1 MDSRCSSSVG
11 GWSSVLADRF
21 YSVIKG
27 EHLPEQVTEGAS
39 TSSEAIELRVSD
51 TIYTDKIDV
60 ILGLRAI
67 LAYLETR
74 ETSPI
79 A

>member
-1 MDSRCSSSVG
+1 M
-11 GWSSVLADRF
+11 ADRF
-21 YSVIKG
+21 YSVVQG
-27 EHLPEQVTEGAS
+27 EGLPVQVTEGAS

-51 TIYTDKIDV
+51 TIYTDKLSVLIGV
-60 ILGLRAI
+60 QALLY
-67 LAYLETR
+67 YLQSK

>member
-1 MDSRCSSSVG
+1 M
-11 GWSSVLADRF
+11 ADRF
-21 YSVIKG
+21 YSVILG
-27 EHLPEQVTEGAS
+27 EHTPEKVTEGSS
-39 TSSEAIELRVSD
+39 TSSEAIELRVADS
-51 TIYTDKIDV
+51 IYASKLAV

-67 LAYLETR
+67 LSYLESTR

>member
-1 MDSRCSSSVG
+1 M
-11 GWSSVLADRF
+11 ADRF

-27 EHLPEQVTEGAS
+27 ESLAWQVTEGAS
-39 TSSEAIELRVSD
+39 TSSEAIELRVADS
-51 TIYTDKIDV
+51 IYANKLDV
-60 ILGLRAI
+60 LIGVQALVE
-67 LAYLETR
+67 YLEMT

>member
-1 MDSRCSSSVG
+1 M
-11 GWSSVLADRF
+11 ADRF

-27 EHLPEQVTEGAS
+27 EGLPHQVNEASS
-39 TSSEAIELRVSD
+39 TSSEAIELRVNDS
-51 TIYTDKIDV
+51 IYTKKLDV
-60 ILGLRAI
+60 ILGVKAL
-67 LAYLETR
+67 LHYLETK

>member
-1 MDSRCSSSVG
+1 M
-11 GWSSVLADRF
+11 ADRF
-21 YSVIKG
+21 YSVILG
-27 EHLPEQVTEGAS
+27 EQMASLVTEGSS

-51 TIYTDKIDV
+51 SIYENKLQV
-60 ILGLRAI
+60 ILGLEAI
-67 LAYLETR
+67 ANYLKTT

>member
-1 MDSRCSSSVG
+1 M
-11 GWSSVLADRF
+11 ADRF
-21 YSVIKG
+21 YSVVLG
-27 EHLPEQVTEGAS
+27 EHLVSQVTEGAATS
-39 TSSEAIELRVSD
+39 TEAIELRVSD
-51 TIYTDKIDV
+51 TIYANKIDV

-67 LAYLETR
+67 LNYLETT

>member
-1 MDSRCSSSVG
+1 M
-11 GWSSVLADRF
+11 ADRF

-27 EHLPEQVTEGAS
+27 EHFPHQVTEGAS
-39 TSSEAIELRVSD
+39 TSSEAIELRVNDS
-51 TIYTDKIDV
+51 IYTNKIDV
-60 ILGLRAI
+60 LLGLRAI
-67 LAYLETR
+67 VAYLETK

>member
-1 MDSRCSSSVG
+1 V
-11 GWSSVLADRF
+11 ADRY
-21 YSVIKG
+21 YSVILG
-27 EHLPEQVTEGAS
+27 EHNPSQVTEGSS

-51 TIYTDKIDV
+51 SIYTNKINV
-60 ILGLRAI
+60 IYGVMAI
-67 LAYLETR
+67 LHYLESSK

>member
-1 MDSRCSSSVG
+1 M
-11 GWSSVLADRF
+11 ADRF

-27 EHLPEQVTEGAS
+27 EHNPSQVTEGSS
-39 TSSEAIELRVSD
+39 TSSEAIELRVADSV
-51 TIYTDKIDV
+51 YTSKIDV
-60 ILGLRAI
+60 ILALKAI
-67 LAYLETR
+67 QGYLETK

>member
-1 MDSRCSSSVG
+1 
-11 GWSSVLADRF
+11 LADRF

-27 EHLPEQVTEGAS
+27 EHFPSQVTEGAS
-39 TSSEAIELRVSD
+39 TSSEAVELRVADS
-51 TIYTDKIDV
+51 IYTNKIDV
-60 ILGLRAI
+60 ILALKAI
-67 LAYLETR
+67 QGYLETR